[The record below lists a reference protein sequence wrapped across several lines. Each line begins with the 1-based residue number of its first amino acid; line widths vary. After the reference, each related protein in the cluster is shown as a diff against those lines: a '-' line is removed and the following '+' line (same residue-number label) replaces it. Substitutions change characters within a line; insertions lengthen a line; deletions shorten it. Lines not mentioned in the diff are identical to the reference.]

1 MLMLRRAF
9 QDATLPLAEPMMGS
23 NGTVI
28 DSIPIP
34 KGSNVLVGVRA
45 CNRHKALWGD
55 DAEEW
60 KPERWLKPL
69 PKTVE
74 NANIPGVY
82 SNMWVIRPVFSM
94 AYSNVLSSSRM
105 TFVGGGRSCM

>member
-1 MLMLRRAF
+1 M
-9 QDATLPLAEPMMGS
+9 LPLSEPIRDADGKL
-23 NGTVI
+23 VHEI
-28 DSIPIP
+28 LVP
-34 KGSNVLVGVRA
+34 KDTAIVVAILSSHRN
-45 CNRHKALWGD
+45 KAIWGED
-55 DAEEW
+55 VMEW

-82 SNMWVIRPVFSM
+82 SNMWVIRPVCSM
-94 AYSNVLSSSRM
+94 AYSKALSSSRM

>member
-1 MLMLRRAF
+1 MISEVPVPRGTICLLHIKA
-9 QDATLPLAEPMMGS
+9 S
-23 NGTVI
+23 N
-28 DSIPIP
+28 
-34 KGSNVLVGVRA
+34 
-45 CNRHKALWGD
+45 CNKALWGE
-55 DAEEW
+55 DAGEW

-94 AYSNVLSSSRM
+94 AYSNALSSSRM